1 MPEQIALFFGEIVIG
16 FEDGEVVL
24 LSTAQEFFAPHTQ
37 FFATPAHHCS
47 IIDREGG
54 VGDDEMFIDAHDFAK
69 TFTAW
74 ASSHRGVEREEI
86 VGGFFKGDAIGFES
100 GGKMFQILLGIEAQ
114 EAFSVAFK
122 KSGFHRVG
130 ESRNAVFGTIDSK
143 AVEEEKETALAQ
155 GFGAGFD
162 GRDGEDDF
170 VHAEHFTIAVQ
181 SRKALLEH
189 HFDLLEEG
197 AVGSRFEGSENGESG
212 ARIVL
217 QSSVHNVVCTAT
229 SYFFSADGRKGTSDA
244 RKEQTE
250 VFVDFGASAHSGTWV
265 AAGHLLFDGNGRWQT
280 FDIVHFGF
288 VHSAQKL
295 SGIGRKA
302 LDISALSF
310 GVEGVESQR

>member
-1 MPEQIALFFGEIVIG
+1 M
-16 FEDGEVVL
+16 
-24 LSTAQEFFAPHTQ
+24 
-37 FFATPAHHCS
+37 
-47 IIDREGG
+47 
-54 VGDDEMFIDAHDFAK
+54 
-69 TFTAW
+69 
-74 ASSHRGVEREEI
+74 
-86 VGGFFKGDAIGFES
+86 
-100 GGKMFQILLGIEAQ
+100 
-114 EAFSVAFK
+114 
-122 KSGFHRVG
+122 
-130 ESRNAVFGTIDSK
+130 
-143 AVEEEKETALAQ
+143 Q

-162 GRDGEDDF
+162 GRGGEDDF

-217 QSSVHNVVCTAT
+217 QSRVHNVVCTAT
-229 SYFFSADGRKGTSDA
+229 SYFFSADGRKGASDA